1 MKIEQISVF
10 IENKAGR
17 LAAILE
23 VLEKRGISVRALSVI
38 DTAEFGI
45 VRMIFPDAEAGLEEL
60 QKAGIT
66 ARKDLVVGVEIPN
79 VPGGLL
85 QSVVKPLADAGVN
98 IQYLYIFTEL
108 SAGKAMAVIKTADLE
123 KTESI
128 LNSR

>member
-1 MKIEQISVF
+1 MKIEQVSVF
-10 IENKAGR
+10 VENKAGR

-45 VRMIFPDAEAGLEEL
+45 VRMILPDVEVGLEAL
-60 QKAGIT
+60 QNAGIT
-66 ARKDLVVGVEIPN
+66 ARKDLVVSAEIPN

-98 IQYLYIFTEL
+98 IQYLYAFTEP
-108 SAGKAMAVIKTADLE
+108 SSDKAVAVIKTADLE

-128 LNSR
+128 LNSK

>member
-1 MKIEQISVF
+1 MKIEQVSVF

-23 VLEKRGISVRALSVI
+23 VLEKRGISVEALSVI

-45 VRMIFPDAEAGLEEL
+45 VRMIFPNVSEGMEAL
-60 QKAGIT
+60 QSAGIT
-66 ARKDLVVGVEIPN
+66 ARTDLVVSTEIPN

-98 IQYLYIFTEL
+98 IHYLYIITDP
-108 SAGKAMAVIKTADLE
+108 STNKGMAIIKTADLE

>member
-1 MKIEQISVF
+1 MKIEQVSVF
-10 IENKAGR
+10 IENKPGR

-23 VLEKRGISVRALSVI
+23 VLEKRGISVKALSVI

-45 VRMIFPDAEAGLEEL
+45 VRMIFPDVEAGLEEL
-60 QKAGIT
+60 QRAGIT
-66 ARKDLVVGVEIPN
+66 ARKDLVVSAEIPN

-98 IQYLYIFTEL
+98 IQYLYVFTEP
-108 SAGKAMAVIKTADLE
+108 SADKAMAVIKTADLE

>member
-1 MKIEQISVF
+1 MKIEQVSVF
-10 IENKAGR
+10 VENKAGR

-45 VRMIFPDAEAGLEEL
+45 IRMILPNVSEGLEEL
-60 QKAGIT
+60 RSAGIT
-66 ARKDLVVGVEIPN
+66 ARKDLVVSAEIPN

-98 IQYLYIFTEL
+98 IQYLYAFTEP
-108 SAGKAMAVIKTADLE
+108 SADKAVAVIKTVDLE